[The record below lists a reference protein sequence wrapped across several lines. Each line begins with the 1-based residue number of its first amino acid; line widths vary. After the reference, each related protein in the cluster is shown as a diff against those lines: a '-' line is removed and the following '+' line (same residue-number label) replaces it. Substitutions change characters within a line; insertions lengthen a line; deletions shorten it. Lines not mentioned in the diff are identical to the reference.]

1 MSDKDDCGWS
11 VFDVVKN
18 YSHLYESDRPY
29 FYNTKKV
36 QLTASKSDLWI
47 VSTDYNCF
55 SEVCYNGQDIKSERE
70 DLTVADKQI
79 FFVPT
84 TKSHEVV
91 DRLITSQ
98 IMPNFKYF
106 RSLSFVSKPLP
117 LYLINLHDELN
128 LGISRDHALT
138 LEVNRLTSGNIS
150 FDSRYFYQHTQSLR
164 QLRILER
171 DGKGWIFMNVKVHED
186 VIAFAVV
193 INGVFIVTAQSIVE
207 MWNVEMTER
216 LMDSL
221 QMAAIECC
229 ESVSDDLIASVGKT
243 EVSFI
248 NSHNLQVVSTTLVSE
263 NQLVLACS
271 SKYDVL
277 VKDIRFQNGECFIMR
292 NNKKLLSLDNT
303 DIFQVARFSPNAK
316 KLVLSHAKYQNCY
329 RCYDISESSVT
340 AISEMKKK
348 TLEMLCFLDNE
359 YFITIGTYKEL
370 CLNHIHSSK
379 IPAIVE
385 LEQHPT
391 SVFCC
396 SAAQTLT
403 VNYIN
408 NNFREFRV
416 KWPRK

>member
-1 MSDKDDCGWS
+1 MITGNYIDEHLILWDLVSGESKRRIKVGGCVYSCSFSSNGNYLAVLKTCKMFDNDDCGWS
-11 VFDVVKN
+11 VFDVVKD

-36 QLTASKSDLWI
+36 QLTAFKSDLWI
-47 VSTDYNCF
+47 VSRDCNCF
-55 SEVCYNGQDIKSERE
+55 SEVCYNGQDIKNERE
-70 DLTVADKQI
+70 DLTVAEKQI
-79 FFVPT
+79 FFAPT
-84 TKSHEVV
+84 TKSHEIV

-106 RSLSFVSKPLP
+106 RSLSFVCKPLP

-128 LGISRDHALT
+128 LGISRDYALT

-150 FDSRYFYQHTQSLR
+150 FDGRYFYQHTQSLR

-186 VIAFAVV
+186 VIAVAVV

-207 MWNVEMTER
+207 MWNIEMTER
-216 LMDSL
+216 LMHSP

-229 ESVSDDLIASVGKT
+229 ESVSDDLIASFGKT

-277 VKDIRFQNGECFIMR
+277 VKDIRSQNGECFIMR
-292 NNKKLLSLDNT
+292 NNKKHFHWIIG
-303 DIFQVARFSPNAK
+303 IFF
-316 KLVLSHAKYQNCY
+316 
-329 RCYDISESSVT
+329 
-340 AISEMKKK
+340 M
-348 TLEMLCFLDNE
+348 
-359 YFITIGTYKEL
+359 
-370 CLNHIHSSK
+370 
-379 IPAIVE
+379 
-385 LEQHPT
+385 
-391 SVFCC
+391 
-396 SAAQTLT
+396 
-403 VNYIN
+403 
-408 NNFREFRV
+408 
-416 KWPRK
+416 